1 MNTEIS
7 QIELLDV
14 VALLCDHPEL
24 GVITGHVGTVVE
36 CLDAQT
42 VEVEFITENGEPF
55 AQGALP
61 VTDLLVLHYSPVAA

>member
-1 MNTEIS
+1 MNPEPS
-7 QIELLDV
+7 HVEVLDV

-36 CLDAQT
+36 RLDSYT
-42 VEVEFITENGEPF
+42 VEVEFITANGDTF
-55 AQGALP
+55 ALGALP